1 MTFANRFNK
10 EIKNFF
16 ILFGDLNLRLDI
28 IFFSE
33 IVGYV
38 L

>member
-10 EIKNFF
+10 EIKKNFF

-28 IFFSE
+28 IF
-33 IVGYV
+33 
-38 L
+38 